1 MIQIN
6 NIRKKYGSSI
16 ILHGMTLRLEKGKAY
31 GIVGENGAGKSTL
44 FRCLAGLEHYQGNVI
59 MEEHCRIGYLPDTP
73 YFYPLVTGKEFLEFC
88 LKAAHLP
95 CTGEEINQ
103 YNKLFNLPLNSYP
116 SKYSLGMRKRLMLMA
131 LMMQKCDFYIMDEPF
146 NGLDV
151 AGVIILKDWIVKR
164 KREGSTFL
172 ISSHIISALTDICE
186 TLAYIHQ
193 GKMMKTYEGKEAVP
207 KVIEDDLKKYI
218 LKEDI

>member
-1 MIQIN
+1 
-6 NIRKKYGSSI
+6 
-16 ILHGMTLRLEKGKAY
+16 
-31 GIVGENGAGKSTL
+31 
-44 FRCLAGLEHYQGNVI
+44 
-59 MEEHCRIGYLPDTP
+59 
-73 YFYPLVTGKEFLEFC
+73 
-88 LKAAHLP
+88 
-95 CTGEEINQ
+95 
-103 YNKLFNLPLNSYP
+103 
-116 SKYSLGMRKRLMLMA
+116 MLMA

-207 KVIEDDLKKYI
+207 KVIEGDLKKYI

>member
-6 NIRKKYGSSI
+6 NIRKKYGSSV

-59 MEEHCRIGYLPDTP
+59 MEKHCRIGYLPDTP

-103 YNKLFNLPLNSYP
+103 YNKLFHLPLDSYP

-218 LKEDI
+218 LKENI